1 MQQRWW
7 IAVIA
12 VLGIGLAVFL
22 FPRPDTGE
30 DIPEADPTNTNPLD
44 FDAGSQG
51 TVRPPR
57 DQRASKPGKKGKGVK
72 GVKPG
77 MERIMEL
84 RNRPDAVFA
93 GRLTAP
99 WSAIRY
105 TLMQQQDEDASIL
118 ADEIGKVLADLQI
131 ARRDPT
137 KTRAFDELEDN
148 LADLEEKVL
157 ASPWADDETIAASLD
172 RQNSMLDS
180 FHEADA
186 KERGE
191 GIEGEG
197 SPEEVEP

>member
-7 IAVIA
+7 IAVVA
-12 VLGIGLAVFL
+12 VLGIGLAVLL

-44 FDAGSQG
+44 FEANPEG
-51 TVRPPR
+51 TVRPA
-57 DQRASKPGKKGKGVK
+57 RAKQEKKRRKGAT
-72 GVKPG
+72 GPKPG

-93 GRLTAP
+93 GKLTAP
-99 WSAIRY
+99 WAAIRY
-105 TLMQQQDEDASIL
+105 TLMKQQDEDASIL

-137 KTRAFDELEDN
+137 KTRAFDDLEEN
-148 LADLEEKVL
+148 LAALEEKVL
-157 ASPWADDETIAASLD
+157 ASPWADDETIAASLE
-172 RQNSMLDS
+172 RQNNMLEE

-186 KERGE
+186 KEGT
-191 GIEGEG
+191 
-197 SPEEVEP
+197 PEEVEQ